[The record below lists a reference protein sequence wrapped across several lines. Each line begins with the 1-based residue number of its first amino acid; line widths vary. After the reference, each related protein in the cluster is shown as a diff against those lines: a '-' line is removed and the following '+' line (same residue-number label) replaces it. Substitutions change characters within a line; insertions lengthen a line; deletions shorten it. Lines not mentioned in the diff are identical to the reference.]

1 MAMLRGQPDSE
12 KLDCRGNGPGWRR
25 DPHSPQNFISAAIRQ
40 VGKNGRRISGIRYTA
55 WLAEELRAR
64 RLEAPVLDTLLAA
77 HCKQVPLGSACPL
90 ILREPALYAALPSTV
105 KVCQE
110 RP

>member
-12 KLDCRGNGPGWRR
+12 KLDCRDDGSGWRR

-40 VGKNGRRISGIRYTA
+40 SARTAGESQGIRYTA

-64 RLEAPVLDTLLAA
+64 RLEAPNTLLAA

-90 ILREPALYAALPSTV
+90 ILREPACMLH
-105 KVCQE
+105 C
-110 RP
+110 RRR